1 MGKKKGP
8 AWDFFKAK
16 DKGVV
21 CKYCSKEYK
30 QSNVNKMTKHIKKC
44 FKCPQDLKKYL
55 ESQTGNIQGKEK
67 EGMRKS
73 GEGLKELSVDV
84 SFVPP
89 ETCSSP
95 GSFGSKR
102 PGSVM
107 SSKSDMSIS
116 GASSTSL
123 ESEVSFLQPRA
134 STMGGGG
141 SLLSF
146 VDTMDP
152 QLNVSYKVTFIIIAI
167 NRPRLSCFKINLV
180 CCFMIIVF

>member
-8 AWDFFKAK
+8 AWDFFKEK

-30 QSNVNKMTKHIKKC
+30 QSNVNKMTKHIRKC

-55 ESQTGNIQGKEK
+55 DSQASNIQVKEK
-67 EGMRKS
+67 EGMRKP
-73 GEGLKELSVDV
+73 GEGLNELSVDV

-89 ETCSSP
+89 EACSSP
-95 GSFGSKR
+95 SSFGSKR
-102 PGSVM
+102 PESAM

-116 GASSTSL
+116 GASSTSH
-123 ESEVSFLQPRA
+123 ESEVSFLQPHSRS
-134 STMGGGG
+134 STVGRGG

-152 QLNVSYKVTFIIIAI
+152 QLNVSYKVSFII
-167 NRPRLSCFKINLV
+167 RLSC
-180 CCFMIIVF
+180 

>member
-8 AWDFFKAK
+8 AWDFFKEK

-44 FKCPQDLKKYL
+44 FKCPQDFKKYL
-55 ESQTGNIQGKEK
+55 DGQTSNIQGKEK
-67 EGMRKS
+67 EGMKKS

-89 ETCSSP
+89 CVNPSPSP
-95 GSFGSKR
+95 GSFGSRR
-102 PGSVM
+102 PGSAM

-116 GASSTSL
+116 GASSTSQ

-134 STMGGGG
+134 RGG

-152 QLNVSYKVTFIIIAI
+152 QLNVSYKVTFTVIAVG
-167 NRPRLSCFKINLV
+167 LD
-180 CCFMIIVF
+180 

>member
-8 AWDFFKAK
+8 AWDFFKEK

-55 ESQTGNIQGKEK
+55 DSQTSNIQGKEK
-67 EGMRKS
+67 EGMKKS

-89 ETCSSP
+89 CPSPSP
-95 GSFGSKR
+95 GSFGSRR
-102 PGSVM
+102 PGSAM
-107 SSKSDMSIS
+107 SSKSDIDMSIS
-116 GASSTSL
+116 GASSTSQ

-152 QLNVSYKVTFIIIAI
+152 QLNVSYKVTFTVIAVG
-167 NRPRLSCFKINLV
+167 LD
-180 CCFMIIVF
+180 